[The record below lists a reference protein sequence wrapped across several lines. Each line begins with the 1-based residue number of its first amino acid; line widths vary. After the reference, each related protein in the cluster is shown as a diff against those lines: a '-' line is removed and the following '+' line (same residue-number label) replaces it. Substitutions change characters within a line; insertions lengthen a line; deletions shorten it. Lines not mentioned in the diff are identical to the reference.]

1 MTRVGSVLIDTQPIS
16 PSHALQCKASY
27 ASYVRPLGSCLV
39 REECDGRDG
48 TVAVEVTSNATAT
61 GM

>member
-1 MTRVGSVLIDTQPIS
+1 MLIDTQPMS